1 MHVSVMNS
9 EREARYPDS
18 VSLFNFSK
26 KRDAR
31 VCDEPQKGC
40 TRSGSGLT
48 FQFFEK
54 KGMHVSVMNCKR
66 EVRYPDQSHFFT
78 FCAKRDARICDGKLR
93 WGGGKRGLGPCIC
106 KERDV

>member
-9 EREARYPDS
+9 KREVRYPDL
-18 VSLFNFSK
+18 VSLFNFS
-26 KRDAR
+26 
-31 VCDEPQKGC
+31 
-40 TRSGSGLT
+40 
-48 FQFFEK
+48 K

-66 EVRYPDQSHFFT
+66 EVRYPDQSHFLT

-106 KERDV
+106 KEREV